1 MEDRQYFSL
10 LMSLVVME
18 ANFGREDTKLVQEGE
33 AGKIAQ
39 RFRGA
44 NAEENSRHQN
54 NKTLICSMDL
64 QRWKQFISYIC
75 IRKRMLA
82 RKNCIEI
89 YP

>member
-10 LMSLVVME
+10 LMSLAVLE

-64 QRWKQFISYIC
+64 QWWKQFISYIC
-75 IRKRMLA
+75 IRKQIIA